1 MSLIAVE
8 GMNMAEREITPREA
22 AVRLGCSLDF
32 VYRQLWTGRI
42 PGAKKVFGHWTIPT
56 EAVEARLEA
65 RKRAK

>member
-1 MSLIAVE
+1 MPGDKMS
-8 GMNMAEREITPREA
+8 GKDMSPREA

-42 PGAKKVFGHWTIPT
+42 PGAKKVSGHWTIPT
-56 EAVEARLEA
+56 KAVEARLEA